1 MPMELVFVIGMAV
14 LLILCIKVKANA
26 FISLLATALVMGMLS
41 GMSGADTVS
50 AITSGFSGTVKSI
63 GIVIIFGIMLGNYL
77 DAAKG
82 TNRMAY
88 DAVKLVGQKRAG
100 LAMAITGYI
109 VSIPVFSD
117 AAFVIL
123 TPLVKAIH
131 KKTKIPLAILA
142 VSLSAGLLSTH
153 VFVPP
158 TPGPLAAA
166 GLLGIDIG
174 RAILYGAFGAVFMT
188 AAGWIFAEL
197 YFRNKPE
204 SFYTFRDEE
213 TQKEEEAVA
222 TMDDDKDLPGTFA
235 SLMPLVVPI
244 VLILLNTTCGMIL
257 PEDSPILSIV
267 SFVGDSNIALAI
279 GAVLSI
285 ITLGKRL
292 GGKAIIDIM
301 DKTLKDAGP
310 IVFITA
316 AGGALGQ
323 VLKVSGAGDS
333 LAQMVLNTGLPF
345 ILIPFVI
352 SGLLKV
358 QSGEIDYCGQT
369 ISKMEAHKIIR
380 LGLAQVPEGRRVFS
394 GLTVQQNLQMGAYT
408 RRDGKE
414 AIQNDF
420 DMVFDLLPRLKER
433 RNQPAGTLSGGE
445 QQMLAMGRALM
456 CKPKMLLLDEPSMGL
471 SPLLVKEI
479 FKIIRQVNRNGV
491 TVLLVEQN
499 AKMALE
505 IANRA
510 YVLETGTIKM
520 EGEATELAN
529 NIEVRKAYLGCE

>member
-1 MPMELVFVIGMAV
+1 MPMEFVFIIGMAV
-14 LLILCIKVKANA
+14 LLILCVKVKANA
-26 FISLLATALVMGMLS
+26 FISLLATALVMGLLS

-82 TNRMAY
+82 TNRMAF
-88 DAVKLVGQKRAG
+88 DAVRLVGQKRAG
-100 LAMAITGYI
+100 LAMAITGYL

-131 KKTKIPLAILA
+131 KKTRISLAILA

-174 RAILYGAFGAVFMT
+174 RAILYGAFGAFFMT
-188 AAGWIFAEL
+188 LAGWIFAEI
-197 YFRNKPE
+197 YFRNKPD
-204 SFYTFRDEE
+204 SYYSFRDEE
-213 TQKEEEAVA
+213 EHKKDEALSIE
-222 TMDDDKDLPGTFA
+222 DDTDLPGTLA
-235 SLMPLVVPI
+235 SLLPLVVPI
-244 VLILLNTTCGMIL
+244 LLILLNTTCGMML
-257 PEDSPILSIV
+257 PEDSPVMTVV

-279 GAVLSI
+279 GAVLAI

-292 GGKAIIDIM
+292 GGKVIIDVM

-310 IVFITA
+310 IVFITS

-358 QSGEIDYCGQT
+358 VQGSGTVAVTTAATLCAPIAA
-369 ISKMEAHKIIR
+369 S
-380 LGLAQVPEGRRVFS
+380 LGLDPILIFLAS
-394 GLTVQQNLQMGAYT
+394 GAGARLCCHVNDSYFWVYTNCMGY
-408 RRDGKE
+408 
-414 AIQNDF
+414 
-420 DMVFDLLPRLKER
+420 DMKTGLK
-433 RNQPAGTLSGGE
+433 TLSISNVVMSLGG
-445 QQMLAMGRALM
+445 LA
-456 CKPKMLLLDEPSMGL
+456 
-471 SPLLVKEI
+471 
-479 FKIIRQVNRNGV
+479 
-491 TVLLVEQN
+491 
-499 AKMALE
+499 
-505 IANRA
+505 
-510 YVLETGTIKM
+510 
-520 EGEATELAN
+520 ATFICSLW
-529 NIEVRKAYLGCE
+529 L

>member
-1 MPMELVFVIGMAV
+1 MLVFVIGMAV
-14 LLILCIKVKANA
+14 LLFLCIKVKANA
-26 FISLLATALVMGMLS
+26 FVSLLATALVMGLMA

-50 AITSGFSGTVKSI
+50 AIIDGFSGTVKSI

-82 TNRMAY
+82 TNRMAL

-100 LAMAITGYI
+100 LAMAITGYL

-174 RAILYGAFGAVFMT
+174 RAIMYGAFAAVFMT
-188 AAGWIFAEL
+188 VAGWIFAEL
-197 YFRNKPE
+197 FFKNKPD
-204 SFYTFRDEE
+204 SYYTFRDSEE
-213 TQKEEEAVA
+213 QEKEEAVSI
-222 TMDDDKDLPGTFA
+222 DDDTDLPGTLA
-235 SLMPLVVPI
+235 SLLPLVVPI
-244 VLILLNTTCGMIL
+244 VLILLNTTCGMLL
-257 PEDSPILSIV
+257 PEDSAVMKII

-279 GAVLSI
+279 GAILAIV
-285 ITLGKRL
+285 TLGKRL
-292 GGKAIIDIM
+292 GGKVILDVM

-310 IVFITA
+310 IVFITS

-333 LAQMVLNTGLPF
+333 LAQGVIHTGLPF
-345 ILIPFVI
+345 ILIPCVI

-358 QSGEIDYCGQT
+358 VQGSGTVAVTTAATLCAPIAA
-369 ISKMEAHKIIR
+369 S
-380 LGLAQVPEGRRVFS
+380 LGLDPILIFLASGAGARLCCQVNDSYFWVY
-394 GLTVQQNLQMGAYT
+394 TNCMG
-408 RRDGKE
+408 
-414 AIQNDF
+414 F
-420 DMVFDLLPRLKER
+420 DMKTGLK
-433 RNQPAGTLSGGE
+433 TLSISNVIMSLGGL
-445 QQMLAMGRALM
+445 LATFICSLW
-456 CKPKMLLLDEPSMGL
+456 L
-471 SPLLVKEI
+471 
-479 FKIIRQVNRNGV
+479 
-491 TVLLVEQN
+491 
-499 AKMALE
+499 
-505 IANRA
+505 
-510 YVLETGTIKM
+510 
-520 EGEATELAN
+520 
-529 NIEVRKAYLGCE
+529 

>member
-213 TQKEEEAVA
+213 AQKEDEAA
-222 TMDDDKDLPGTFA
+222 PSTTTRTASTFA
-235 SLMPLVVPI
+235 SLMPCRAYR
-244 VLILLNTTCGMIL
+244 LILLNTTCGMIL
-257 PEDSPILSIV
+257 TEDSPILSIV

-358 QSGEIDYCGQT
+358 VQGSGTVAVTTAATLCAPIAA
-369 ISKMEAHKIIR
+369 S
-380 LGLAQVPEGRRVFS
+380 LGLDPILIFLAS
-394 GLTVQQNLQMGAYT
+394 GAGARLCCHVNDSYFWVYTNCMG
-408 RRDGKE
+408 
-414 AIQNDF
+414 F
-420 DMVFDLLPRLKER
+420 DMKTGLK
-433 RNQPAGTLSGGE
+433 TLSISNLSMSLGGL
-445 QQMLAMGRALM
+445 LATFICSLW
-456 CKPKMLLLDEPSMGL
+456 L
-471 SPLLVKEI
+471 
-479 FKIIRQVNRNGV
+479 
-491 TVLLVEQN
+491 
-499 AKMALE
+499 
-505 IANRA
+505 
-510 YVLETGTIKM
+510 
-520 EGEATELAN
+520 
-529 NIEVRKAYLGCE
+529 

>member
-1 MPMELVFVIGMAV
+1 MPMMLVFVIGMAV
-14 LLILCIKVKANA
+14 LLFLCIKVKANA
-26 FISLLATALVMGMLS
+26 FVSLLATALVMGLMA

-50 AITSGFSGTVKSI
+50 AITDGFSGTVKSI

-82 TNRMAY
+82 TNRMAL

-100 LAMAITGYI
+100 LAMAITGYL

-174 RAILYGAFGAVFMT
+174 RAIMYGAFGAVFMT

-197 YFRNKPE
+197 FFKNK
-204 SFYTFRDEE
+204 SDSYYTFRDSEE
-213 TQKEEEAVA
+213 QEKEEAVSLDED
-222 TMDDDKDLPGTFA
+222 TDLPGTLA
-235 SLMPLVVPI
+235 SLLPLVVPI
-244 VLILLNTTCGMIL
+244 VLILLNTTCGMLL
-257 PEDSPILSIV
+257 PEDSVVMKIV

-279 GAVLSI
+279 GAILAI

-292 GGKAIIDIM
+292 GGKVILDVM

-310 IVFITA
+310 IVFITS

-333 LAQMVLNTGLPF
+333 LAQGVIHTGLPF

-358 QSGEIDYCGQT
+358 VQGSGTVAVTTAATLCAPIAA
-369 ISKMEAHKIIR
+369 S
-380 LGLAQVPEGRRVFS
+380 LGLDPILIFLASGAGARLCCQVNDSYFWVY
-394 GLTVQQNLQMGAYT
+394 TNCMG
-408 RRDGKE
+408 
-414 AIQNDF
+414 F
-420 DMVFDLLPRLKER
+420 DMKTGLK
-433 RNQPAGTLSGGE
+433 TLSISNVVMSLGGL
-445 QQMLAMGRALM
+445 LATFICSLW
-456 CKPKMLLLDEPSMGL
+456 L
-471 SPLLVKEI
+471 
-479 FKIIRQVNRNGV
+479 
-491 TVLLVEQN
+491 
-499 AKMALE
+499 
-505 IANRA
+505 
-510 YVLETGTIKM
+510 
-520 EGEATELAN
+520 
-529 NIEVRKAYLGCE
+529 

>member
-123 TPLVKAIH
+123 PPLVKAIH

-197 YFRNKPE
+197 YFRN
-204 SFYTFRDEE
+204 
-213 TQKEEEAVA
+213 
-222 TMDDDKDLPGTFA
+222 
-235 SLMPLVVPI
+235 
-244 VLILLNTTCGMIL
+244 ILLNTSCGMIL

-279 GAVLSI
+279 GAILSI

-358 QSGEIDYCGQT
+358 VQGSGTVAVTTAATLCAPIAA
-369 ISKMEAHKIIR
+369 S
-380 LGLAQVPEGRRVFS
+380 LGLDPILIFLAS
-394 GLTVQQNLQMGAYT
+394 GAGARLCCHVNDSYFWVYTNCMG
-408 RRDGKE
+408 
-414 AIQNDF
+414 F
-420 DMVFDLLPRLKER
+420 DMKTGLK
-433 RNQPAGTLSGGE
+433 TLSISNLSMSLGGL
-445 QQMLAMGRALM
+445 LATFICSLW
-456 CKPKMLLLDEPSMGL
+456 L
-471 SPLLVKEI
+471 
-479 FKIIRQVNRNGV
+479 
-491 TVLLVEQN
+491 
-499 AKMALE
+499 
-505 IANRA
+505 
-510 YVLETGTIKM
+510 
-520 EGEATELAN
+520 
-529 NIEVRKAYLGCE
+529 

>member
-1 MPMELVFVIGMAV
+1 MPMEFVFIIGMAV
-14 LLILCIKVKANA
+14 LLILCVKVKANA
-26 FISLLATALVMGMLS
+26 FISLLATALVMGLLS
-41 GMSGADTVS
+41 GMSGTDTVA
-50 AITSGFSGTVKSI
+50 AITGGFSGTVKSI

-82 TNRMAY
+82 TNRMAL
-88 DAVKLVGQKRAG
+88 DAVRLVGQKRAG
-100 LAMAITGYI
+100 LAMAITGYL

-131 KKTKIPLAILA
+131 KKTRISLAILA

-188 AAGWIFAEL
+188 LAGWIFAEI
-197 YFRNKPE
+197 YFRNKPD
-204 SFYTFRDEE
+204 SYYSFRDEE
-213 TQKEEEAVA
+213 EQKKDEALSIE
-222 TMDDDKDLPGTFA
+222 DDTDLPGTLA
-235 SLMPLVVPI
+235 SLLPLVVPI
-244 VLILLNTTCGMIL
+244 LLILLNTTCGMML
-257 PEDSPILSIV
+257 PEDSPVMTIV

-279 GAVLSI
+279 GAVLAI

-292 GGKAIIDIM
+292 GGKVIIDVM

-310 IVFITA
+310 IVFITS

-358 QSGEIDYCGQT
+358 VQGSGTVAVTTAATLCAPIAA
-369 ISKMEAHKIIR
+369 S
-380 LGLAQVPEGRRVFS
+380 LGLDPILIFLAS
-394 GLTVQQNLQMGAYT
+394 GAGARLCCHVNDSYFWVYTNCMGY
-408 RRDGKE
+408 
-414 AIQNDF
+414 
-420 DMVFDLLPRLKER
+420 DMKTGLK
-433 RNQPAGTLSGGE
+433 TLSISNVVMSLGG
-445 QQMLAMGRALM
+445 LA
-456 CKPKMLLLDEPSMGL
+456 
-471 SPLLVKEI
+471 
-479 FKIIRQVNRNGV
+479 
-491 TVLLVEQN
+491 
-499 AKMALE
+499 
-505 IANRA
+505 
-510 YVLETGTIKM
+510 
-520 EGEATELAN
+520 ATFICSLW
-529 NIEVRKAYLGCE
+529 L